1 MFPTWLTP
9 QRDRLFELIGR
20 GQLPHAI
27 LIHGPAGTGRR
38 LLALSVVARL
48 LDLPTGDDAA
58 ALGRGVLVDEES
70 APMHPDFRLVQPPP
84 DKRVIPVDRVRA
96 LIEFLGLTAHQSGY
110 KAAVLN
116 PAHAMNH
123 HAANSLLKTLEEP
136 PGSSAILL
144 VTDSVSRLT
153 PTIVSRCQRVRVA
166 MPGRD
171 EAFEWL
177 AERAPGTDWSGA
189 LALAGGA
196 PVRALEY
203 HDENVGAQVSEF
215 AKDIEALECGR
226 ASPAAV
232 AKRWGR
238 ADPDLCLTWLYQRL
252 SDEVR
257 GALPLA
263 AESGRKSTPVD
274 LQNGAE
280 NLTIER
286 AFAELRNIGELRR
299 LQGSGLNA
307 DLQLAGILARWYGR
321 AR

>member
-1 MFPTWLTP
+1 MFPTWLTA
-9 QRDRLFELIGR
+9 QRDRLFELIER
-20 GQLPHAI
+20 GQLPHAM

-48 LDLPTGDDAA
+48 LDVPAGGGAA
-58 ALGRGVLVDEES
+58 ALGRGALVDEES
-70 APMHPDFRLVQPPP
+70 TPMHPDFRLVQPPP
-84 DKRVIPVDRVRA
+84 DKHVIPVDRVRG
-96 LIEFLGLTAHQSGY
+96 LIDFLSLTAHQSGY

-116 PAHAMNH
+116 PAHAMNR

-136 PGSSAILL
+136 PGSSVILL

-166 MPGRD
+166 MPARD
-171 EAFEWL
+171 EALDWL
-177 AERAPGTDWSGA
+177 AERDPGADWSGA
-189 LALAGGA
+189 LDLAGGA

-203 HDENVGAQVSEF
+203 QDGSVRAQVSEF
-215 AKDIEALECGR
+215 AKDIEALANRR

-238 ADPDLCLTWLYQRL
+238 ADPELCLTWLYQRI
-252 SDEVR
+252 SDEIR
-257 GALPLA
+257 GALPVA
-263 AESGRKSTPVD
+263 AETRRKSAPLD

-286 AFAELRNIGELRR
+286 AFTELRHIGELRR

-307 DLQLAGILARWYGR
+307 DLQLSGILARWYGR